1 MYTVEN
7 KFEIG
12 EECYSVYRKPTHY
25 KCPICEG
32 NGKFPYKGY
41 EIWCKNCSGSG
52 KLHNPKQSVM
62 AVCKVK
68 VRRLIASIWQD
79 QITIKYKVDGV
90 DEFKLVNVR
99 NRGENNLF
107 KTKEEAEKYCVDVNN
122 IKNAVVT
129 TMQARDIKA
138 LIPWIHII
146 KINPSPKGKNR
157 SYILE

>member
-68 VRRLIASIWQD
+68 VRRLIVSIWQD

-107 KTKEEAEKYCVDVNN
+107 KTKEEAEKYCVDVNT
-122 IKNAVVT
+122 KEV
-129 TMQARDIKA
+129 
-138 LIPWIHII
+138 
-146 KINPSPKGKNR
+146 SG
-157 SYILE
+157 EF

>member
-25 KCPICEG
+25 NCPICEG
-32 NGKFPYKGY
+32 NGKFTYKGY
-41 EIWCKNCSGSG
+41 EIWCKNCNGSG

-90 DEFKLVNVR
+90 DEFKLLNVR

-107 KTKEEAEKYCVDVNN
+107 KTKEEAEKYCVD
-122 IKNAVVT
+122 
-129 TMQARDIKA
+129 
-138 LIPWIHII
+138 
-146 KINPSPKGKNR
+146 INTKEISG
-157 SYILE
+157 EF

>member
-79 QITIKYKVDGV
+79 QITIKYKVDGI
-90 DEFKLVNVR
+90 DEFKLVNIR
-99 NRGENNLF
+99 NRSENNLF
-107 KTKEEAEKYCVDVNN
+107 KTEEEAEKYCVDVNT
-122 IKNAVVT
+122 KEV
-129 TMQARDIKA
+129 
-138 LIPWIHII
+138 
-146 KINPSPKGKNR
+146 SG
-157 SYILE
+157 EF

>member
-1 MYTVEN
+1 MYSVEN

-52 KLHNPKQSVM
+52 KLHNSKQSVM

-68 VRRLIASIWQD
+68 VRRLIVSIWKD

-99 NRGENNLF
+99 NRSENNLF
-107 KTKEEAEKYCVDVNN
+107 KTEEEAEKYCVDVNT
-122 IKNAVVT
+122 KEV
-129 TMQARDIKA
+129 
-138 LIPWIHII
+138 
-146 KINPSPKGKNR
+146 SG
-157 SYILE
+157 EF

>member
-25 KCPICEG
+25 KCPIFEG

-68 VRRLIASIWQD
+68 VRRLIVSIWQD

-107 KTKEEAEKYCVDVNN
+107 KTKEEAEKYCVEVNTKE
-122 IKNAVVT
+122 I
-129 TMQARDIKA
+129 
-138 LIPWIHII
+138 
-146 KINPSPKGKNR
+146 SG
-157 SYILE
+157 EF

>member
-12 EECYSVYRKPTHY
+12 EECYSIYRKPTHY

-32 NGKFPYKGY
+32 NGKFLYKGY

-90 DEFKLVNVR
+90 DEFKLLNVR

-107 KTKEEAEKYCVDVNN
+107 KTKEEAEKYCVDVNTKE
-122 IKNAVVT
+122 I
-129 TMQARDIKA
+129 
-138 LIPWIHII
+138 
-146 KINPSPKGKNR
+146 SG
-157 SYILE
+157 EF

>member
-90 DEFKLVNVR
+90 DEFKLVNIR
-99 NRGENNLF
+99 NRSENNLF
-107 KTKEEAEKYCVDVNN
+107 KTEEEAEKYCVDVNT
-122 IKNAVVT
+122 KEV
-129 TMQARDIKA
+129 
-138 LIPWIHII
+138 
-146 KINPSPKGKNR
+146 SG
-157 SYILE
+157 EF

>member
-41 EIWCKNCSGSG
+41 EIWCKNCNGSG
-52 KLHNPKQSVM
+52 KLHNSKQSIM

-68 VRRLIASIWQD
+68 VRRLIASIWKD

-90 DEFKLVNVR
+90 DEFKLLNVR

-107 KTKEEAEKYCVDVNN
+107 KTKEEAEKYCVDVNT
-122 IKNAVVT
+122 KEV
-129 TMQARDIKA
+129 
-138 LIPWIHII
+138 
-146 KINPSPKGKNR
+146 SG
-157 SYILE
+157 EF

>member
-1 MYTVEN
+1 MYSVEN

-52 KLHNPKQSVM
+52 KLYNPKQSVM
-62 AVCKVK
+62 VVCKVK
-68 VRRLIASIWQD
+68 VRRLIVSIWKD

-99 NRGENNLF
+99 NRSENNLF
-107 KTKEEAEKYCVDVNN
+107 KTEEEAEKYCVDVNT
-122 IKNAVVT
+122 KEV
-129 TMQARDIKA
+129 
-138 LIPWIHII
+138 
-146 KINPSPKGKNR
+146 SG
-157 SYILE
+157 EF

>member
-52 KLHNPKQSVM
+52 KLHNLKQSVM

-79 QITIKYKVDGV
+79 QITIKYKVDGI
-90 DEFKLVNVR
+90 DEFKLLNVR

-107 KTKEEAEKYCVDVNN
+107 KTKEEAEKYCVDVNT
-122 IKNAVVT
+122 KEV
-129 TMQARDIKA
+129 
-138 LIPWIHII
+138 
-146 KINPSPKGKNR
+146 SG
-157 SYILE
+157 EF

>member
-1 MYTVEN
+1 MCLRPFRLLQLNVDFIRKGEIVMYSVEN

-90 DEFKLVNVR
+90 DEFKLLNVR
-99 NRGENNLF
+99 NRSENNLF
-107 KTKEEAEKYCVDVNN
+107 KTEEEAEKYCVDVNT
-122 IKNAVVT
+122 KEV
-129 TMQARDIKA
+129 
-138 LIPWIHII
+138 
-146 KINPSPKGKNR
+146 SG
-157 SYILE
+157 EF

>member
-25 KCPICEG
+25 KCPICEV

-62 AVCKVK
+62 AVCKVR
-68 VRRLIASIWQD
+68 VRRIIASIWQD

-90 DEFKLVNVR
+90 DEFKLLNVR
-99 NRGENNLF
+99 NRSENNLF
-107 KTKEEAEKYCVDVNN
+107 KTEEEAEKYCVDVNT
-122 IKNAVVT
+122 KEV
-129 TMQARDIKA
+129 
-138 LIPWIHII
+138 
-146 KINPSPKGKNR
+146 SG
-157 SYILE
+157 EF

>member
-1 MYTVEN
+1 MYSVEN

-41 EIWCKNCSGSG
+41 EIWCKNCNGSG
-52 KLHNPKQSVM
+52 KLHYPKQSVM

-68 VRRLIASIWQD
+68 VRRLIASIWED

-107 KTKEEAEKYCVDVNN
+107 KTKEEAEKYCVDVNTKE
-122 IKNAVVT
+122 I
-129 TMQARDIKA
+129 
-138 LIPWIHII
+138 
-146 KINPSPKGKNR
+146 SG
-157 SYILE
+157 EF

>member
-1 MYTVEN
+1 MYSVEN

-12 EECYSVYRKPTHY
+12 EECYSVYRKPIHY

-32 NGKFPYKGY
+32 NGKFPYKGH
-41 EIWCKNCSGSG
+41 EIWCKNCSGLG
-52 KLHNPKQSVM
+52 KLHNSKQYVM

-68 VRRLIASIWQD
+68 VRRLNASIWQN

-107 KTKEEAEKYCVDVNN
+107 KTKEEAEKYCIDVNT
-122 IKNAVVT
+122 KEV
-129 TMQARDIKA
+129 
-138 LIPWIHII
+138 
-146 KINPSPKGKNR
+146 SG
-157 SYILE
+157 EF

>member
-52 KLHNPKQSVM
+52 KLHNPKQSVI

-79 QITIKYKVDGV
+79 QITIKYKVDGI

-99 NRGENNLF
+99 NRSENNLF
-107 KTKEEAEKYCVDVNN
+107 KTEEEAEKYCVDVNTKEVSGEFQQIEQRFN
-122 IKNAVVT
+122 L
-129 TMQARDIKA
+129 DFG
-138 LIPWIHII
+138 
-146 KINPSPKGKNR
+146 GKNGK
-157 SYILE
+157 IFL

>member
-32 NGKFPYKGY
+32 NGKFPYKKY

-68 VRRLIASIWQD
+68 VRRLIVSIWQD

-107 KTKEEAEKYCVDVNN
+107 KTKEEAEKYCVEVNTKE
-122 IKNAVVT
+122 I
-129 TMQARDIKA
+129 
-138 LIPWIHII
+138 
-146 KINPSPKGKNR
+146 SG
-157 SYILE
+157 EF